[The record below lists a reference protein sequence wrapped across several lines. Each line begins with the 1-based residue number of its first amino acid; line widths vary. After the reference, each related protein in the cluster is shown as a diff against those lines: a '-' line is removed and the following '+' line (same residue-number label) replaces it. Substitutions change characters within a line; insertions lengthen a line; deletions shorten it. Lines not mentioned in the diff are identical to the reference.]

1 MPYCPKCRY
10 EYREG
15 IEECPDC
22 DVELVEVLPTE
33 QEQEKADLRDIAHNT
48 VPLENE
54 IELDTF
60 QETVEFMYVAS
71 MLDELGIPF
80 VVRAARSEKD
90 YIFRRLYAFNTEI
103 KKTIFVSQKDY
114 ERAEEVILSLD
125 AYLMENY
132 PDGDFEDVEPEDEE

>member
-54 IELDTF
+54 IEQIHFKKLLNLC
-60 QETVEFMYVAS
+60 
-71 MLDELGIPF
+71 MLHLC
-80 VVRAARSEKD
+80 
-90 YIFRRLYAFNTEI
+90 
-103 KKTIFVSQKDY
+103 
-114 ERAEEVILSLD
+114 
-125 AYLMENY
+125 
-132 PDGDFEDVEPEDEE
+132 

>member
-132 PDGDFEDVEPEDEE
+132 PDGDFEDVDDNDED

>member
-1 MPYCPKCRY
+1 
-10 EYREG
+10 
-15 IEECPDC
+15 
-22 DVELVEVLPTE
+22 
-33 QEQEKADLRDIAHNT
+33 
-48 VPLENE
+48 
-54 IELDTF
+54 
-60 QETVEFMYVAS
+60 MYVAS